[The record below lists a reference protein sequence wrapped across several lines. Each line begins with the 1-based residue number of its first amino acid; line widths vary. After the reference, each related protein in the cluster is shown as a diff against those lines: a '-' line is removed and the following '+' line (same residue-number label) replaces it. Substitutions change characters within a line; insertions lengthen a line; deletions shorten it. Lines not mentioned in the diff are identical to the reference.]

1 MANKNKDTKKKEKKV
16 AKGLNSEL
24 KKVIWPTPKQL
35 FTNTS
40 AVIIIVLITVA
51 IVFVLDFIFEKA
63 NTFGVNQIKAAVGVT
78 DTNSEDANSETNTAD
93 ATESTDAISI
103 DTNTV
108 TVVDDSSQE

>member
-16 AKGLNSEL
+16 ANGLSSEL

-40 AVIIIVLITVA
+40 AVIVIVLITVA

-63 NTFGVNQIKAAVGVT
+63 NTFGVNQVKAAIGVT
-78 DTNSEDANSETNTAD
+78 ETNSEDANSEENTTEG
-93 ATESTDAISI
+93 TESTDVISV
-103 DTNTV
+103 DSNTV
-108 TVVDDSSQE
+108 AVVSDNSQE